1 MKTRPVFESFSQF
14 VDFLNYGDNLS
25 ILETEGTGMTVDDF
39 IKNQSS
45 FFDDEA
51 KQALSKLKIAASAS
65 PIMTKKNSPLLVN
78 LQDGLAELSAKMVT
92 ITKKAD
98 KNLIDFYYAGTSA
111 PKSATEETPGQNV
124 IEVTQYYNGK
134 VKIGMSPDSTY
145 LKSNSFNSLEDVLS
159 YINTQNIRSNP
170 SFPYIDSDTADKKN
184 KRFNVTSPGKISNS
198 GSNGQMVV
206 TSTATGFNFDKL
218 AFDENTGN
226 SKVKPLEPGTSPT
239 DILENIYGL
248 GEGYSTDTKE
258 GKNIQTVTKQRV
270 IYGIL
275 NVIPGGGDTIPAD
288 YVKKEIVTT
297 VVPGEVKTVPRSL
310 SGTDKMFVQGEI
322 GLKNDT
328 DKQLVMKS
336 IDSLLSEFNSIQK
349 IVITGGASFE
359 GGLELNKTLVEG
371 RAKTIQALILEYHTE
386 LSDKIVT
393 VNATDKKF
401 DKIQKEDKSSEYEKF
416 RKIYLDVTGTVI
428 GDSKT
433 VSIERDVVY
442 GEIKKMDKV
451 IIGQYILNFAIS
463 IPSGDS
469 E

>member
-25 ILETEGTGMTVDDF
+25 ILEAATTGMTVDDF

-51 KQALSKLKIAASAS
+51 KEALSKLKIAASAS
-65 PIMTKKNSPLLVN
+65 PIMTKKDSKVLAT
-78 LQDGLAELSAKMVT
+78 LQEGLAELSNEMVK
-92 ITKKAD
+92 ITKKED
-98 KNLIDFYYAGTSA
+98 QGLIDFYYAGTSA

-159 YINTQNIRSNP
+159 YINAQNIKSNYT
-170 SFPYIDSDTADKKN
+170 FPFIDSDTADKKN
-184 KRFNVTSPGKISNS
+184 KRFYGESGKIKNS
-198 GSNGQMVV
+198 GSTNQTVV
-206 TSTATGFNFDKL
+206 TSTKTGFNFAKMS
-218 AFDENTGN
+218 FDENTGN
-226 SKVKPLEPGTSPT
+226 SEEKPLEPGTSPS

-248 GEGYSTDTKE
+248 GEGYSTNTKE